1 MNKSNIIMSALI
13 RKTQIRL
20 MDSNRQSNELA
31 NEISTLLDQLSS
43 NTPPKK
49 NLLEERIKKIR
60 SKVSEIQSMTNI

>member
-1 MNKSNIIMSALI
+1 MTGSNVIMNALI

-31 NEISTLLDQLSS
+31 NEMSNLLDVLSS

-49 NLLEERIKKIR
+49 NLLEEIGNIKDILLELHEK
-60 SKVSEIQSMTNI
+60 